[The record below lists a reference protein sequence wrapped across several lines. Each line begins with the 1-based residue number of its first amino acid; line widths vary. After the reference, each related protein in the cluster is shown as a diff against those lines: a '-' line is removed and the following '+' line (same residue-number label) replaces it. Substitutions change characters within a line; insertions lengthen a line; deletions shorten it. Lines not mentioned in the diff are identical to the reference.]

1 MSGRARLTVC
11 AVVATLGDSCALL
24 SLTARWWQVDR
35 AGVAEG
41 SAGGG
46 PVAGAAGGAGTGGA
60 GVVGGAGTGGGDSA
74 GGTAGGARPVASSGS
89 GAEA

>member
-11 AVVATLGDSCALL
+11 AVVAMLAASCALL

-46 PVAGAAGGAGTGGA
+46 PVAGAAGGAGTAGADAAGAVATRGG
-60 GVVGGAGTGGGDSA
+60 VSA
-74 GGTAGGARPVASSGS
+74 SGTAGGARPVAASGS